1 MAAQRRAQIVWHGTL
16 TQGNGTLNVGT
27 GVIKDQPITW
37 AARIERPDG
46 KTSPEELL
54 AAAHA
59 GCYAMALSHTLTQDG
74 TPPEWLEVNAVCT
87 ADQSSGGLK
96 ITTMDLEV
104 RAKVPGLDAGAFE
117 QEAKKAEQNCPVS
130 NALRNNV
137 QIRVKASLETG
148 QPQAAANK

>member
-1 MAAQRRAQIVWHGTL
+1 MAAERRAQVVWHGTL
-16 TQGNGTLNVGT
+16 TQGNGSLNVGS
-27 GVIKDQPITW
+27 GVLKDQPITW

-74 TPPEWLEVNAVCT
+74 TPPEWLEVKAVCT

-104 RAKVPGLDAGAFE
+104 RAKISGLDAGAFRSE
-117 QEAKKAEQNCPVS
+117 ERRIGKECRSRWSAYH
-130 NALRNNV
+130 
-137 QIRVKASLETG
+137 
-148 QPQAAANK
+148 

>member
-1 MAAQRRAQIVWHGTL
+1 MAAERRAQVVWHGTL
-16 TQGNGTLNVGT
+16 TKGNGNLSVGS
-27 GVIKDQPITW
+27 GVLKDQPITW
-37 AARIERPDG
+37 AARVERPDG

-74 TPPEWLEVNAVCT
+74 TPPEWLDVQAICT

-104 RAKVPGLDAGAFE
+104 RAKVSGLDASAFE

-137 QIRVKASLETG
+137 QIRVKASLQTG
-148 QPQAAANK
+148 QSQAAANI

>member
-1 MAAQRRAQIVWHGTL
+1 MAAERRAQVVWRGTL
-16 TQGNGTLNVGT
+16 TQGNGNLSVGS
-27 GVIKDQPITW
+27 GVLKDQPITW
-37 AARIERPDG
+37 AARVERPDG

-59 GCYAMALSHTLTQDG
+59 ACYAMALSHTLTQDG
-74 TPPEWLEVNAVCT
+74 TPPEWLEVKAVCT

-104 RAKVPGLDAGAFE
+104 RGNVSGLDASAFE
-117 QEAKKAEQNCPVS
+117 REAQKAEQNCPVS

-137 QIRVKASLETG
+137 QIRVSASLETQSA
-148 QPQAAANK
+148 QPANI